1 MKSKH
6 CLLATSALL
15 AAFAGSSA
23 HAAAAAGAGANT
35 TTTIEELVVTA
46 EKREQSLQDVPV
58 AISAF
63 TDNKRELIGIN
74 SIQDMTNF
82 TPGLVYN
89 SSTDRISLR
98 GVGRLTNVLTGDA
111 AVANY
116 NDGIYETFAVQAGRS
131 TLFLDRVEILRG
143 PQGTLYG
150 RNSIGGAINEISKKP
165 TEQWFGE
172 VRATYGNYDHSI
184 LEGAISGPTF
194 IPGVQFRLAGD
205 WERQTKGWVKNIVP
219 GMAGEG
225 GVINEWFG
233 EAQLQGKFLDDHL
246 EFWAKYGQGVWHNGA
261 GGPGS
266 QSEGWTNA
274 PYPIYEFGPNGIQL
288 NSGYGCSTGFGVG
301 NVVNVSPLG
310 CTNPGYD
317 PTGRSKDA
325 ARTIARAIPYNVRL
339 PVYNT
344 EAIHLTWHAKDFD
357 IKYLTGGVNYH
368 YRLRGPVETA
378 GGNLGNGSATPITFY
393 TLASGARIFPQED
406 FLYREYNQ
414 FWSHEVNIIST
425 WDKPLQYVVGAYY
438 FNQHINQPVYTEL
451 LQQKEWN
458 GPFLLP
464 SVYCANTGGVC
475 AAETGFRRYDNQPR
489 SESTSYAFFSQ
500 LDWKVTPEWKATVG
514 LRYSHDRKQGQ
525 EQVRILCW
533 AATTCYG
540 VPGEVFGPNI
550 PVTDIT
556 GFSVFTPPAGQPL
569 PPGITTPVT
578 YDPKTGLAGRHYD
591 ATWQATTGTAG
602 IEWQPD
608 SETNAYFKYSRGY
621 KSGGFY
627 VGIFTFLAP
636 NAYAQK
642 ESVDSF
648 EVGLK
653 KDFGPHL
660 QTNLAA
666 YYYKYDNLQVP
677 ISVFSGFG
685 QVSTNF
691 YNVPKSVSKGFEAE
705 VTWIPI
711 DNLQLLVSYSYND
724 AYVKEG
730 TALDTADPVGVQP
743 GAKPIGALTTCT
755 PTAAAAPPCDPF
767 DMPGVGLLQRSQ
779 DLKGQQLPN
788 APKNKLAVNVN
799 YTWREIMGGDL
810 VGSVSYIYRD
820 VQYGALFTR
829 SYNKAPDWTQ
839 VDARLTWT
847 SMDSKNRVI
856 LFVKNLFN
864 DLNYDA
870 GAFGNRFVGND
881 VNPLTGGSVR
891 INQGIF
897 STYSVAPPRT
907 YGIEVQ
913 HKFF

>member
-1 MKSKH
+1 MGFKPS
-6 CLLATSALL
+6 LFASSALL
-15 AAFAGSSA
+15 AAVVATSVHAQSSRPQSSA
-23 HAAAAAGAGANT
+23 NVA
-35 TTTIEELVVTA
+35 TIQELVVTA

-58 AISAF
+58 AVSAF
-63 TDNKRELIGIN
+63 TDERRELVGIN

-116 NDGIYETFAVQAGRS
+116 NDGVYETFAVQAGRS
-131 TLFLDRVEILRG
+131 TLFLDRVEVLRG

-165 TEQWFGE
+165 TEDWFGE
-172 VRATYGNYDHSI
+172 VRARYQNYDYGT
-184 LEGAISGPTF
+184 LEGAVSGPTF
-194 IPGVQFRLAGD
+194 IPNVQFRLAGN
-205 WERQTKGWVKNIVP
+205 WERQTKGWVDNIVP
-219 GMAGEG
+219 GMPDEG
-225 GVINEWFG
+225 GVINQWFV
-233 EAQLQGKFLDDHL
+233 EAQVQGKFFDDKL

-266 QSEGWTNA
+266 QSEGWTNG
-274 PYPIYEFGPNGIQL
+274 PYPTWEFGPNGIQL
-288 NSGYGCSTGFGVG
+288 NSGYGCSTGFGVTG
-301 NVVNVSPLG
+301 VVNVSPLG

-317 PTGRSKDA
+317 PDGRSKDA
-325 ARTIARAIPYNVRL
+325 ARTIARAINYRVRL

-344 EAIHLTWHAKDFD
+344 EAFHLTWHAKDFD
-357 IKYLTGGVNYH
+357 IKYVTGGVNYH
-368 YRLRGPVETA
+368 YRLSGPTQTA
-378 GGNLGNGSATPITFY
+378 GGNLGNASATPVTFY
-393 TLASGARIFPQED
+393 TLASGQRVFPQES

-414 FWSHEVNIIST
+414 FWSHELNIIST
-425 WDKPLQYVVGAYY
+425 WDSPFQYVIGGYY
-438 FNQHINQPVYTEL
+438 FNQHINQPVYTEFA
-451 LQQKEWN
+451 QQPEWT
-458 GPFLLP
+458 GPFLAP
-464 SVYCANTGGVC
+464 GVFCSNTGGTC
-475 AAETGFRRYDNQPR
+475 APSLPRRYDNRPR
-489 SESTSYAFFSQ
+489 SEATSYAFFSQ
-500 LDWKVTPEWKATVG
+500 IDWNITPEWKTTLG

-533 AATTCYG
+533 GAPTCYG
-540 VPGEVFGPNI
+540 VPGEVFGPAI

-556 GFSVFTPPAGQPL
+556 AFSVFIPAAGDPL

-578 YDPKTGLAGRHYD
+578 FDPATGFAKRNYD

-608 SETNAYFKYSRGY
+608 ASTNAYFKYSRGY

-648 EVGLK
+648 EIGLK
-653 KDFGPHL
+653 KDFGSTL
-660 QTNLAA
+660 QTNFAA

-685 QVSTNF
+685 QVATNF
-691 YNVPKSVSKGFEAE
+691 YNVPKSISKGFEAE
-705 VTWIPI
+705 ITWLPI

-724 AYVKEG
+724 AYVKSG
-730 TALDTADPVGVQP
+730 TALDTADPAAIEP
-743 GAKPIGALTTCT
+743 GAQPIGALATCT
-755 PTAAAAPPCDPF
+755 PSYAGGAPCDPWVV
-767 DMPGVGLLQRSQ
+767 PGIGVGQRSQ
-779 DLKGQQLPN
+779 DLHGQRLPN
-788 APKNKLAVNVN
+788 APKNKVAVNAS
-799 YTWREIMGGDL
+799 YTWHEVMGGDL

-829 SYNKAPDWTQ
+829 SYNKAPDWSQ

-847 SMDSKNRVI
+847 SQSQKDRVI
-856 LFVKNLFN
+856 VFVKNLFN
-864 DLNYDA
+864 SLTYDA
-870 GAFGNRFVGND
+870 GAFGNRFVGTNVD
-881 VNPLTGGSVR
+881 PATLAPVRVNA
-891 INQGIF
+891 GIF
-897 STYSVAPPRT
+897 STYSIAPPRT